1 MARRLP
7 LHFPICRDLTSVGT
21 PYKSQHTTGFRHP
34 SALFTELFRTCV
46 SSCSLLSINN
56 WAVFLDSSARSD
68 HVLVILQQHIENHA
82 RLGGHACW
90 HACDFPTAAE
100 SSCRSQCGWQTTQ
113 VSMKCCARTADCLA
127 PNFAKLKP
135 DREVCTGRSKP
146 VKPSQGRRCS
156 VSLASA
162 GPSSLGAATT
172 LDKGETN
179 LIRATLP

>member
-135 DREVCTGRSKP
+135 DRGLYRQKQA
-146 VKPSQGRRCS
+146 SQAFSGQAMFCEPCLSRPFQPWCCNN
-156 VSLASA
+156 
-162 GPSSLGAATT
+162 LGQ
-172 LDKGETN
+172 G
-179 LIRATLP
+179 